1 MTTASRLLSA
11 VVLVALLGP
20 RLVAPL
26 AAAAESEAPPSA
38 EPSPA
43 PPAPGPPSPA
53 PQMTQPPLLMPAPPV
68 AHRYQAAYQA
78 GATVATLF
86 SLPGRAVLCTAGG
99 ALSLVTMLVTFGSGY
114 AAAKGIFE
122 EGCIGKWIVTPDDLR
137 AANRRGVMGDAY

>member
-20 RLVAPL
+20 NLAPPL
-26 AAAAESEAPPSA
+26 AGAAEPETPPSA

-43 PPAPGPPSPA
+43 PPAPIPPSPS
-53 PQMTQPPLLMPAPPV
+53 PQMMQAPLMMPAPPV
-68 AHRYQAAYQA
+68 PHRYQAAYQA

-86 SLPGRAVLCTAGG
+86 SLPGRAVLCTAGS

-114 AAAKGIFE
+114 GAAKGLFE

-137 AANRRGVMGDAY
+137 AANRRGVMGEPY